1 MLEDE
6 SYLDEN
12 GEIVKKGITLM
23 NPEMVSIILC
33 NYSKLKEEGWDNF
46 KKDIWYLMQDF
57 DKLAE
62 KALAENPF
70 YDRLIQLKVDGI
82 QNAQIQEILYD
93 EFGIKHSLEYIS
105 ALWRNKI
112 PKLIAA
118 AAKDE
123 FLNWY
128 YLNEEKGQYKKCSRC
143 GQIKLAR
150 NEYFSKNGTSKDGFY
165 SICKKCRNK
174 KK

>member
-1 MLEDE
+1 VFQGD
-6 SYLDEN
+6 
-12 GEIVKKGITLM
+12 T
-23 NPEMVSIILC
+23 
-33 NYSKLKEEGWDNF
+33 
-46 KKDIWYLMQDF
+46 WYLMEDF
-57 DKLAE
+57 DRISTI
-62 KALAENPF
+62 ALAEYPL
-70 YDRLIQLKVDGI
+70 YEALVTYKIDGL
-82 QNAQIQEILYD
+82 QNAEIQKKLEE

-105 ALWRNKI
+105 SLWRNKI